1 MHVFD
6 LPEDLLKHLILYLP
20 WRDLIHYSATNKLLY
35 NWNSKNINTVMS
47 KAIRSKEGFK
57 LMKYEQIT
65 ESDDSND
72 ITKLKTILSR
82 SIHRP
87 INSRWMELKECAG
100 RLFAMNYVLGEEMKV
115 WSPII
120 PTHKF
125 SMTAEHWIANCHCA
139 PPSVWSS
146 RDFKAVSSSH
156 DTLAHMLQDMTTMVR
171 DKAAN
176 VCSVLVV
183 GSPYKEWDTTPP
195 TPLRAL
201 KDIKIYAKR
210 NEATGTYGRNG
221 FKRQKI
227 GKDIHIP
234 TEYVDRTNKTTTKS
248 FHALQSMKL
257 NRGKEGRVR
266 IGFSVYVNPAKR
278 WEWYIRCV
286 FDKIRIYVT

>member
-100 RLFAMNYVLGEEMKV
+100 RLFVMNYVLGEEMKV
-115 WSPII
+115 WSRI
-120 PTHKF
+120 T
-125 SMTAEHWIANCHCA
+125 
-139 PPSVWSS
+139 
-146 RDFKAVSSSH
+146 
-156 DTLAHMLQDMTTMVR
+156 
-171 DKAAN
+171 
-176 VCSVLVV
+176 
-183 GSPYKEWDTTPP
+183 EW
-195 TPLRAL
+195 
-201 KDIKIYAKR
+201 
-210 NEATGTYGRNG
+210 
-221 FKRQKI
+221 
-227 GKDIHIP
+227 
-234 TEYVDRTNKTTTKS
+234 
-248 FHALQSMKL
+248 
-257 NRGKEGRVR
+257 
-266 IGFSVYVNPAKR
+266 
-278 WEWYIRCV
+278 
-286 FDKIRIYVT
+286 